1 MKTYRELD
9 VWKQAMDMVVAVY
22 KITAEFPAQERY
34 GLASQMQRA
43 AVSIPANIA
52 GGYGRLHRGDYVHHL
67 SIARGSLAILET
79 HITIA
84 VRLDFIQ
91 REEAMPLWNATQNV
105 GQMLTKLIQSLK
117 RQEKKSPNLQ
127 EKNQDAEN
135 VTSHPKPEIR
145 NPRRS

>member
-22 KITAEFPAQERY
+22 KITAEFPAQEKY

-43 AVSIPANIA
+43 AVLIPANIA
-52 GGYGRLHRGDYVHHL
+52 EGYGRLHRGDYVHHL
-67 SIARGSLAILET
+67 SIARGSLAELET
-79 HITIA
+79 DITIA

-91 REEAMPLWNATQNV
+91 REDAMPLWDMGQHV

-117 RQEKKSPNLQ
+117 RQEKKIP
-127 EKNQDAEN
+127 
-135 VTSHPKPEIR
+135 
-145 NPRRS
+145 